1 MPQSSPNHSRPLSV
15 AALAGERRWLLVTGG
30 GKRLGR
36 LIALTAAGSGW
47 DVVLH
52 YHASVE
58 AAVATAEEIRGLGRQ
73 VITVQADL
81 ADPAQVETLLA
92 RAAAAAGQ
100 PLEGLVNSASLF
112 DWDDAASLTA
122 AGFQAHQTVNTLAPV
137 LLTRALHQGLAPAQ
151 RGAVVNILDFKLA
164 NPNPDHLS
172 YTLSKYALAGASRVL
187 ARALAPL
194 VRVNTV
200 SPGYVLPAPGQDE
213 AEFRRLS
220 RRNPLD
226 RDPDPRQVADAV
238 VFLLNHDTITDQ
250 DIAVD
255 CGLHFL
261 TLDRDVGLA

>member
-1 MPQSSPNHSRPLSV
+1 MS
-15 AALAGERRWLLVTGG
+15 RWLLVSGG
-30 GKRLGR
+30 AKRLGR

-52 YHASVE
+52 CHASADV
-58 AAVATAEEIRGLGRQ
+58 AATTAEEVRALGARAA
-73 VITVQADL
+73 VVQADL
-81 ADPAQVETLLA
+81 GDPAQVETLVA
-92 RAAAAAGQ
+92 RAAEAAGA
-100 PLEGLVNSASLF
+100 PLAGLVNSASLF
-112 DWDDAASLTA
+112 EWDDAASLTA
-122 AGFQAHQTVNTLAPV
+122 DGFLAHQTVNVLAPV
-137 LLTRALHQGLAPAQ
+137 VLTRALYQGLGADQ

-187 ARALAPL
+187 ARALAPR
-194 VRVNTV
+194 VRVNSV

-226 RDPDPRQVADAV
+226 QTPDPQQVADAV

-255 CGLHFL
+255 CGLRFL
-261 TLDRDVGLA
+261 NLARDVGLA

>member
-1 MPQSSPNHSRPLSV
+1 MS
-15 AALAGERRWLLVTGG
+15 RWLLVTGG
-30 GKRLGR
+30 AKRLGR
-36 LIALTAAGSGW
+36 LIALTAAGAGW
-47 DVVLH
+47 DLALH
-52 YHASVE
+52 CHASAE
-58 AAVATAEEIRGLGRQ
+58 AAEATAEEVRALGRRA
-73 VITVQADL
+73 VVVRADL
-81 ADPAQVETLLA
+81 AEPAQVETLLPQ
-92 RAAAAAGQ
+92 AASAAGQ
-100 PLEGLVNSASLF
+100 AIQGLVNSASLF
-112 DWDDAASLTA
+112 EWDDAASLTA
-122 AGFQAHQTVNTLAPV
+122 PGFLTHQTVNTLAPV
-137 LLTRALHQGLAPAQ
+137 LLIRALHQGLAAEGTDQ

-187 ARALAPL
+187 ARALAPS

-213 AEFRRLS
+213 AEFQRLS

-226 RDPDPRQVADAV
+226 RAPDAQQVADAV

-261 TLDRDVGLA
+261 SLARDIGIA